1 MNANAEKPLIGMAL
15 FAFID
20 AVIVYF
26 ANRYALPFSIM
37 WWCAVL
43 SAGCAM
49 WISRFCNRIYNTVRR
64 YARYLLHDAFSSLI
78 LYSTARSGCSRS
90 ASSIL
95 IDCSSACIVSRF

>member
-1 MNANAEKPLIGMAL
+1 MIEGVLGSFFSDITL
-15 FAFID
+15 FMFGRASFSNNFCD
-20 AVIVYF
+20 AH
-26 ANRYALPFSIM
+26 S
-37 WWCAVL
+37 CH
-43 SAGCAM
+43 
-49 WISRFCNRIYNTVRR
+49 TVRR